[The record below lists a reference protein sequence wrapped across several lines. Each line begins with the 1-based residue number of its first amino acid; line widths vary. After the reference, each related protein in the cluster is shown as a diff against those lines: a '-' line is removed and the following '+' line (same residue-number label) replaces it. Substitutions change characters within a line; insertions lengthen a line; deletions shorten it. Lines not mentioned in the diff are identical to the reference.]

1 MGSGFTTF
9 TAGNVLTASEVNN
22 YLMEQSIMVFA
33 TTGARDSAITAP
45 EAGMTAYINSG
56 DSSEGLY
63 SYTGTTWN
71 KGPSWN
77 APWGLLGKASLATQ
91 SATSASHNVLQDG
104 SAVCTL
110 TATTI
115 TNRNYRVTSTHHV
128 WANGGAA
135 TVYYGLVI
143 GGTLV
148 SGFQTWMSSTIIIN
162 TITNQHIYTETAGAS
177 RIFKVQLNSSVA
189 SQVTD
194 YGAAA
199 GLFNRTLVVEDIG
212 PSGAPN

>member
-1 MGSGFTTF
+1 MGQGFTTF

-22 YLMEQSIMVFA
+22 YLMEQSVMVFA
-33 TTGARDSAITAP
+33 TTGARDSAIITP

-77 APWGLLGKASLATQ
+77 APWGLLSKAVLTTNSVT
-91 SATSASHNVLQDG
+91 SATHTTQQDG
-104 SAVCTL
+104 SAPITL

-115 TNRNYRVTSTHHV
+115 TNRIYRVTSTHQPNT
-128 WANGGAA
+128 NGTAGDYIGF
-135 TVYYGLVI
+135 VPVI
-143 GGTLV
+143 GGV
-148 SGFQTWMSSTIIIN
+148 SQTAYQYSPNSTSIIN
-162 TITNQHIYTETAGAS
+162 SVAFSFTYTETAGAS
-177 RIFKVQLNSSVA
+177 RIFKIQIKSNLTNT
-189 SQVTD
+189 QVTD
-194 YGAAA
+194 YGLAP
-199 GLFNRTLVVEDIG
+199 FSRTLVVEDIG

>member
-77 APWGLLGKASLATQ
+77 APWGLVALTSDTT
-91 SATSASHNVLQDG
+91 SATITANTNHVATTFTAFANRYYEINFVGRVIMAVANTTHIIYDATATATIQEWYNATLTDLQPVLQ
-104 SAVCTL
+104 VVKT
-110 TATTI
+110 
-115 TNRNYRVTSTHHV
+115 
-128 WANGGAA
+128 
-135 TVYYGLVI
+135 
-143 GGTLV
+143 
-148 SGFQTWMSSTIIIN
+148 F
-162 TITNQHIYTETAGAS
+162 TAG
-177 RIFKVQLNSSVA
+177 
-189 SQVTD
+189 T
-194 YGAAA
+194 
-199 GLFNRTLVVEDIG
+199 RTLAYRANVNVTTVITGATRPHQLIIKDIG

>member
-22 YLMEQSIMVFA
+22 YLMEQSVMFFE

-77 APWGLLGKASLATQ
+77 APWG
-91 SATSASHNVLQDG
+91 VL
-104 SAVCTL
+104 
-110 TATTI
+110 
-115 TNRNYRVTSTHHV
+115 
-128 WANGGAA
+128 
-135 TVYYGLVI
+135 
-143 GGTLV
+143 
-148 SGFQTWMSSTIIIN
+148 GFQTTTTAFSTSATHTTYQDSGLTLSIPYVTNRYLRVTWQGNPYTPGGVQGIGFKFLRGATIIQEGAIPGEAMAAGVSSAF
-162 TITNQHIYTETAGAS
+162 ITEIIVATTSTTTETFKLQIKAWTNNTAVADFAS
-177 RIFKVQLNSSVA
+177 SPATSRQFI
-189 SQVTD
+189 
-194 YGAAA
+194 
-199 GLFNRTLVVEDIG
+199 VEDIG

>member
-1 MGSGFTTF
+1 MGQGFTTF

-77 APWGLLGKASLATQ
+77 APWGVLGFQTTTTPFSTTAA
-91 SATSASHNVLQDG
+91 HNVYQDSG
-104 SAVCTL
+104 LTL
-110 TATTI
+110 SIPYVTNRYLRVTWQGNLYTPGGIQAIGFKFLRGATTI
-115 TNRNYRVTSTHHV
+115 QEGAIPGEAMATGVSSAINAEMVVATTST
-128 WANGGAA
+128 
-135 TVYYGLVI
+135 T
-143 GGTLV
+143 
-148 SGFQTWMSSTIIIN
+148 
-162 TITNQHIYTETAGAS
+162 TET
-177 RIFKVQLNSSVA
+177 FKVQIKAFTNNTQISDFASSP
-189 SQVTD
+189 S
-194 YGAAA
+194 
-199 GLFNRTLVVEDIG
+199 TLRQFIVEDIG

>member
-9 TAGNVLTASEVNN
+9 TAGNVLTASEMNN

-77 APWGLLGKASLATQ
+77 APWGVLGFQTTTTPFSTTAA
-91 SATSASHNVLQDG
+91 HNVYQDSG
-104 SAVCTL
+104 LTL
-110 TATTI
+110 SIPYVTNRYLRVTWQGNLYTPGGIQAIGFKFLRGATTI
-115 TNRNYRVTSTHHV
+115 QEGAIPGEAMATGVSSAINAEMVVATTST
-128 WANGGAA
+128 
-135 TVYYGLVI
+135 T
-143 GGTLV
+143 
-148 SGFQTWMSSTIIIN
+148 
-162 TITNQHIYTETAGAS
+162 TET
-177 RIFKVQLNSSVA
+177 FKVQIKAFTNNTQISDFASSP
-189 SQVTD
+189 S
-194 YGAAA
+194 
-199 GLFNRTLVVEDIG
+199 TLRQFIVEDIG

>member
-22 YLMEQSIMVFA
+22 YLMEQSVMVFA

-71 KGPSWN
+71 KGPGWN
-77 APWGLLGKASLATQ
+77 APWGLLSKAVLTTSNVT
-91 SATSASHNVLQDG
+91 SATHTTQQDG
-104 SAVCTL
+104 SAPITL

-115 TNRNYRVTSTHHV
+115 TNRIYRVTSTHMP
-128 WANGGAA
+128 AFA
-135 TVYYGLVI
+135 TAGEYIGFVPVI
-143 GGTLV
+143 GGV
-148 SGFQTWMSSTIIIN
+148 SQTQFQYNANSSTILN
-162 TITNQHIYTETAGAS
+162 SITNTFTYTETAGAS
-177 RIFKVQLNSSVA
+177 RIFKIQIKSNLLNT
-189 SQVTD
+189 QVTD
-194 YGAAA
+194 YGLAP
-199 GLFNRTLVVEDIG
+199 FSRTLVVEDIG